1 LSLSLSLEP
10 EQVEK
15 SHAQLNRCV
24 RLSKELLAK
33 PAATLLA
40 SAPAKAEPE
49 EAAPTPDAAASD
61 EHAPLARV
69 AELLARGLRTQAA
82 AAGAAAGGGAGGG
95 GGGGGGGGAEGGA
108 VQAAL
113 MRAWQL
119 DAAGAAAGAAGSAA
133 GAAGSAAE
141 AAEAVAA
148 AAAAAAA
155 PPALK
160 CSRLP
165 ELSRRM
171 ATLCTANVLGERVV
185 ARGAAR
191 QEALVDLR
199 LAVVGRA
206 AALRAETSKK
216 VRSLSF
222 GP

>member
-1 LSLSLSLEP
+1 LSLSLEPEP

-95 GGGGGGGGAEGGA
+95 GGGGGAEGGA

-119 DAAGAAAGAAGSAA
+119 DAAGAAAGAAGAAA

>member
-1 LSLSLSLEP
+1 LSLSLEP

-95 GGGGGGGGAEGGA
+95 GGGGGAEGGA

-119 DAAGAAAGAAGSAA
+119 DAAGAAAGAAGAAA

>member
-1 LSLSLSLEP
+1 MSLSLSLEP

-95 GGGGGGGGAEGGA
+95 GGGGAEGGA

-119 DAAGAAAGAAGSAA
+119 DAAGAAAGAA
-133 GAAGSAAE
+133 AE
-141 AAEAVAA
+141 ATEAV